1 MREQKTSNRDS
12 GTASAKVVGSGD
24 WLGLRRIF
32 RKPIGKCLYLFPRYT
47 RWLGMPLYVTARKLG
62 LPKYAA
68 MMSAHTPGALFH
80 ANLWLLKP
88 HIGLI
93 IVAASYAIFPA
104 IYWTGHKCSKPNE
117 SSSPTVGGGSGGAQ
131 PKGTK

>member
-1 MREQKTSNRDS
+1 MSHAARTTTRMNNTLTSELPRPAALCSMRL
-12 GTASAKVVGSGD
+12 
-24 WLGLRRIF
+24 LGLRRIF
-32 RKPIGKCLYLFPRYT
+32 RKPIGKCLYLFPGYT

-68 MMSAHTPGALFH
+68 MMAAHTPGALFH
-80 ANLWLLKP
+80 ANFWLLKP

-104 IYWTGHKCSKPNE
+104 IFWTGHKRSKPNVE
-117 SSSPTVGGGSGGAQ
+117 SRGAE
-131 PKGTK
+131 P